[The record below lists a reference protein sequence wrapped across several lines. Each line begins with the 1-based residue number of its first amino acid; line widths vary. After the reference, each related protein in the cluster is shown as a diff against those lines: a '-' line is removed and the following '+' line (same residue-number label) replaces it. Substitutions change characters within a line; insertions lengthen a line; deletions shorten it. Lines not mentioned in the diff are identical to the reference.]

1 MADHR
6 KIKIMKEQ
14 IVIFSKKY
22 NLNVSIEE
30 KTLPIMYW
38 LSKSHKNQVCH
49 AKYIVTSENCST
61 KAL

>member
-14 IVIFSKKY
+14 IVTFSKKY

-30 KTLPIMYW
+30 KTLPIMY
-38 LSKSHKNQVCH
+38 
-49 AKYIVTSENCST
+49 
-61 KAL
+61 